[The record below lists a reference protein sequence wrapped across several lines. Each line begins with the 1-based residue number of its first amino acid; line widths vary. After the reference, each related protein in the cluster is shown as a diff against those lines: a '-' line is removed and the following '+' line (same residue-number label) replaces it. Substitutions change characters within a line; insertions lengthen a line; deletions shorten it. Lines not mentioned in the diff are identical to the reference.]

1 MTFLNKLN
9 STRVK
14 IFARGH
20 LAIAITNSILYSFNV
35 RRTFFIRPS
44 LDRKKVI
51 NLTFAC
57 AILNSKSSLF
67 CLSL

>member
-20 LAIAITNSILYSFNV
+20 LAIAITNILYSFNM